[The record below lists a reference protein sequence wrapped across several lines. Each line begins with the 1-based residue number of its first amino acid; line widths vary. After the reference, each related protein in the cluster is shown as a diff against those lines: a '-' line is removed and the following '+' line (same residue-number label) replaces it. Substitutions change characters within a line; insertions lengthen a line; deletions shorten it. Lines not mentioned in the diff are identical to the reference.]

1 MQRCLEEEQKRKSNT
16 VSSLIILICYVVTTG
31 TIELFYLV
39 FWECEDSV
47 SIHPL
52 SEIIS
57 PDKELHAVGDVC
69 MVKFKNG
76 DFEGKIASYG
86 MNTYSYS

>member
-1 MQRCLEEEQKRKSNT
+1 MISN
-16 VSSLIILICYVVTTG
+16 LIFLICHVVTTG

-57 PDKELHAVGDVC
+57 PEKELHAVEDVC
-69 MVKFKNG
+69 LVKFKNG

-86 MNTYSYS
+86 MSMYT